1 MWQQRYST
9 DAYLF
14 GREPSQFLTKYPEYL
29 VAGNT
34 ALAVADGE
42 GRNSVHMAAA
52 GMKVTAFDYAPAG
65 IAKAQRLAEERGA
78 EVDFRLSDIGTWD
91 WGGQQFDSV
100 FGIFFQFL
108 EPDQRSEVFS
118 KIADAVK
125 PGGFLLLHGYTPEQ
139 ISYGTG
145 GPPRAEMMYTAQLL
159 RDAFPHMEILKL
171 ETYLAELDEGPGHSG
186 TSALIDFIARKPL

>member
-1 MWQQRYST
+1 MWEERYST
-9 DAYLF
+9 DGYFF
-14 GREPSQFLTKYPEYL
+14 GREPSQFLTKHAAYL
-29 VAGNT
+29 KAGQR

-42 GRNSVHMAAA
+42 GRNSVHMAEA
-52 GMKVTAFDYAPAG
+52 GMAVTAFDYAPAG
-65 IAKAQRLAEERGA
+65 IAKAQRLAEEKGVT
-78 EVDFRLSDIGTWD
+78 VDFRLSDIGEWD
-91 WGGQQFDSV
+91 WAKEQFDAV
-100 FGIFFQFL
+100 FGIFIQFL
-108 EPDQRSEVFS
+108 EPDQRTQVFS

-145 GPPRAEMMYTAQLL
+145 GPPRAEMMYTPDLL
-159 RDAFPHMEILKL
+159 RAAFPQLEIITL